1 MTTSFEQRIK
11 NYKFFFK
18 KNAEKILLIFF
29 LIVTLGACRSDRE
42 KLIND
47 IATGEAK
54 LFSDTVK
61 SLNIEESNNVLNNYI
76 VFADKFKDDTL
87 AASYLFKA
95 GDLANGLRR
104 PKEAIAIFER
114 LRTSFPDYRKSA
126 AALFMQGFI
135 YETAMGDKEKAKEKY
150 KEFIDKYPNHN
161 LTASAQASLDQLNSN
176 LTDEE
181 LIKSF
186 EAKNKNN

>member
-1 MTTSFEQRIK
+1 MHMNLIK
-11 NYKFFFK
+11 NSI
-18 KNAEKILLIFF
+18 AILLMALSI
-29 LIVTLGACRSDRE
+29 GACKSGKE
-42 KLIND
+42 KLVDD
-47 IATGEAK
+47 IAKGEAR

-61 SLNIEESNNVLNNYI
+61 TLNVDESNNVLNNYL
-76 VFADKFKDDTL
+76 VFADKYKDDTL
-87 AASYLFKA
+87 SASYLFKA

-135 YETAMGDKEKAKEKY
+135 YETSLGDKEKAKEKY
-150 KEFIDKYPNHN
+150 KEFIEKYPNHN

-186 EAKNKNN
+186 EEKNKSN